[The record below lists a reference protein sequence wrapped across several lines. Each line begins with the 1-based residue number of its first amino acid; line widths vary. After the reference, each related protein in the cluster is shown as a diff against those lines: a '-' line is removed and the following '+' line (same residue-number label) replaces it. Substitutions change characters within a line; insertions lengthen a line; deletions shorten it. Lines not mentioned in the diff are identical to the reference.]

1 MLKVAEVCLKNEQNS
16 SSFLSTKCLLIVSN
30 KIFTTVNKYF
40 QKIKVMCGR
49 MSKCW
54 YHTANAELSRRTSGE
69 EECWYFS
76 CVTRILA
83 AVVQQIT
90 QLGPRI
96 VNTFYLPNFISI
108 SLSLSLFLLFNFL
121 WLCLCF
127 SFQHCSFFPL
137 TERRGLLVIFF
148 SHYKRLDWK

>member
-1 MLKVAEVCLKNEQNS
+1 MQKTKLARYVVFFWFYKHKLQHQTNKFVVFPMLKVAEVFFKNEQNY

-49 MSKCW
+49 LSKCW
-54 YHTANAELSRRTSGE
+54 YHTASAELSRRTSGE

-96 VNTFYLPNFISI
+96 VNTFYLPNFLSI
-108 SLSLSLFLLFNFL
+108 SLSLTVFA
-121 WLCLCF
+121 
-127 SFQHCSFFPL
+127 
-137 TERRGLLVIFF
+137 V
-148 SHYKRLDWK
+148 